1 MSDPALRVADP
12 PAAERPLTGPTE
24 PPSGARAPS
33 AARPGGGNLWFKGL
47 APLVLIALL
56 VVAYLR
62 VGPAGIFQAAF
73 PPVEELTIERVSL
86 PAPGE
91 MVVTVVNGGPEP
103 VTVAQVMVDDAVW
116 AHRISGERTIQRLE
130 RRLIRIPYPWVEG
143 EPHHIALVTST
154 GLTFGHDVA
163 VATQTPSIGGRYL
176 WTFTLLGIYV
186 GVIPVFLGL
195 LWLPFLR
202 GIGRDW
208 LDFFLSLTMGLL
220 VFLGVDAAVE
230 AAETAVRVPGAFQGG
245 ALVLMG
251 LVGTPLLLAALG
263 RWRARGATAHSPL
276 YVASL
281 IALGIGLHNLGEG
294 LVIGTAYSTGE
305 IALGTFLVIGFLL
318 HNTTEGL
325 GIVAPLAA
333 SAPRLRDLVLL
344 GAVAGVPT
352 IAGAWIGGFTYS
364 PILTTLFFAIGA
376 GAIAQVVWELW
387 KLFARRPDSGLSR
400 PLNAIG
406 LMAGMVIMYVTGLFV
421 AA

>member
-1 MSDPALRVADP
+1 MRSVSDPALRLEQPDVDDSP
-12 PAAERPLTGPTE
+12 PARTLAER
-24 PPSGARAPS
+24 
-33 AARPGGGNLWFKGL
+33 GGGNLWAKGL
-47 APLVLIALL
+47 APLVLVALL
-56 VVAYLR
+56 IAAFLKL
-62 VGPAGIFQAAF
+62 GPAGLFETAF
-73 PPVEELTIERVSL
+73 PPVEELTIERVTV

-91 MVVTVVNGGPEP
+91 MRLTVVNGGPEA

-116 AHRISGERTIQRLE
+116 SHEISGDRTIGRLE
-130 RRLIRIPYPWVEG
+130 RRTIRIPYPWVEG
-143 EPHHIALVTST
+143 EPHHITLVTST
-154 GLTFGHDVA
+154 GLTFGHDLA
-163 VATQTPSIGGRYL
+163 VATLTPSVGPRYL
-176 WTFTLLGIYV
+176 WTFALLGIYV

-202 GIGRDW
+202 GIGRHW

-220 VFLGVDAAVE
+220 VFLGVDAVVE
-230 AAETAVRVPGAFQGG
+230 AMETSALVPGAYQGS

-251 LVGTPLLLAALG
+251 LVGTPLLIAALG
-263 RWRARGATAHSPL
+263 RWRKGGAGSRSPL

-305 IALGTFLVIGFLL
+305 IALGTFLVVGFLL

-325 GIVAPLAA
+325 GIVAPLA
-333 SAPRLRDLVLL
+333 SESPKVRDLMLL

-352 IAGAWIGGFTYS
+352 IAGAWIGGFSYS

-376 GAIAQVVWELW
+376 GAIVQVLWELW
-387 KLFARRPDSGLSR
+387 KLFARRPDSGLTR

-406 LMAGMVIMYVTGLFV
+406 LLAGMLIMYITGLFV